1 MKLLFSDTYSID
13 SIIEYLNKAFSPVSF
28 SNSVFLEKRKAAD
41 EGSLE
46 YVFLDGI
53 LDSKIKIY
61 EFNYKFDPNI
71 IIDESQI
78 NNDRIYAV
86 SDTSLKS
93 ILKNNVISKIRS
105 NPRFDIHNHRILMK
119 GNDLI
124 RIEELNVT
132 VMFGEYDI
140 RKLVSVIKQYY
151 FESRKIIY
159 FPYPESVTSR
169 RSRAHFYSFDIDG
182 DAFNRIQLSYIA
194 SMKSA
199 ADAINITAKKLH
211 LSR

>member
-41 EGSLE
+41 ERSLE

-86 SDTSLKS
+86 SDTSL
-93 ILKNNVISKIRS
+93 
-105 NPRFDIHNHRILMK
+105 
-119 GNDLI
+119 
-124 RIEELNVT
+124 
-132 VMFGEYDI
+132 
-140 RKLVSVIKQYY
+140 
-151 FESRKIIY
+151 
-159 FPYPESVTSR
+159 
-169 RSRAHFYSFDIDG
+169 
-182 DAFNRIQLSYIA
+182 IQF
-194 SMKSA
+194 
-199 ADAINITAKKLH
+199 
-211 LSR
+211 